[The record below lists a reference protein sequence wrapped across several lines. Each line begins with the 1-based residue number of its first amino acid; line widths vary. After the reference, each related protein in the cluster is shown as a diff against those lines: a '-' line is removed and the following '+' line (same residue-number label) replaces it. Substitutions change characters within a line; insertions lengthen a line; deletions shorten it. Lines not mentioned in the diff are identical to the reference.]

1 MAIELKERVRKL
13 EAELKGKEAQ
23 IETLTKAK
31 VKSLGFYRSRF
42 NA

>member
-1 MAIELKERVRKL
+1 MTDEEREELKKLKAELKEERRQRR
-13 EAELKGKEAQ
+13 EL
-23 IETLTKAK
+23 TRAK